1 MLKAQAHYF
10 ASVATREDMAN
21 NIMEMSDFMKTRFD
35 RAADEYRYAV
45 DEIVFKGRNSNGEDF
60 TMKHAYI
67 LQTTIQRPMETISWQ
82 AAFNH
87 YTEQGMTQYDAV
99 HAADAVIRQYMTD
112 MSRKVFQILNV
123 EHLLN
128 ECFDVLQ
135 LVQYGLEHINVR
147 S

>member
-1 MLKAQAHYF
+1 MNTVMLLMRLFSKDAIQT
-10 ASVATREDMAN
+10 V
-21 NIMEMSDFMKTRFD
+21 K
-35 RAADEYRYAV
+35 
-45 DEIVFKGRNSNGEDF
+45 DF